1 MTERGYQLSR
11 VKINLIPHNGAEQ
24 LDYNA
29 STAERVA
36 RFKSI
41 LEQRGVSAY
50 VRQPRG
56 RDIYAACGQLAAKH
70 DADSPVSRLAATLKN
85 A

>member
-1 MTERGYQLSR
+1 M
-11 VKINLIPHNGAEQ
+11 
-24 LDYNA
+24 
-29 STAERVA
+29 

-41 LEQRGVSAY
+41 LEQAGVSAY

-70 DADSPVSRLAATLKN
+70 EPNTIETVKSHPLAKRIVAGSDAIKV
-85 A
+85 